1 MNGSNYYDQITPDV
15 TSYDYDALLTEAG
28 DITPKYEAFQK
39 VISKYAPIP
48 EVNLSTPIR
57 KKAYGELTSTAKVGL
72 FETLE
77 DISSDCGYFPCMHGE
92 MWTELWI
99 YPVSFSAF
107 QGEKNIE
114 RIRLWGANDRAEAL
128 C

>member
-1 MNGSNYYDQITPDV
+1 M
-15 TSYDYDALLTEAG
+15 TEAG

-77 DISSDCGYFPCMHGE
+77 DISSPIVDTFPVCMEKCGQNYGYILYHSP
-92 MWTELWI
+92 L
-99 YPVSFSAF
+99 SK
-107 QGEKNIE
+107 EKNIE
-114 RIRLWGANDRAEAL
+114 RIRLWGANDRATL